1 MSIIYCEKHDRRW
14 DSDRLE
20 MCPECENEPEK
31 PDLLPKFYTPSQK
44 CSQCGESIKYIEA
57 NGCPERCGRPAKTPA
72 TPRAMPIQ
80 PTSRSQFKRMTAQGA
95 IDPELSEVDEAFNK
109 WLDTTTGYGLSMR
122 RILDRPY
129 DHAPTFIAGYMA
141 ALKRRIEGEG
151 K

>member
-1 MSIIYCEKHDRRW
+1 MFFRSSNPVLNAQAFQSAQSY
-14 DSDRLE
+14 DS
-20 MCPECENEPEK
+20 
-31 PDLLPKFYTPSQK
+31 TP
-44 CSQCGESIKYIEA
+44 
-57 NGCPERCGRPAKTPA
+57 
-72 TPRAMPIQ
+72 
-80 PTSRSQFKRMTAQGA
+80 MTAQGA